1 MGIITLLTDFGLTD
15 EYVGVMKG
23 VILGINPKAK
33 IVDLTHHIPA
43 QSIRAASFLL
53 KTSYA
58 YFAPGTIHV
67 AVVDPGVGSDRQILA
82 VKADGHYFL
91 APDNGLLR
99 PILDEAAEV
108 EAVIVSNPK
117 ICLAQISRTFHGRDI
132 FAPAA
137 AHLSLGTPLEDMGS
151 SISLEAMQHEET
163 AREEQMPEQLL
174 GQIVWVDHFGNLV
187 TTISKDG
194 LEMFAQGRPW
204 EDMVVHVQG
213 GEGLRILD
221 TYSEVGRGE
230 LLALIGSRGFLE
242 ISVNMGNAQEAL
254 YAGPGARVTVSFSK

>member
-23 VILGINPKAK
+23 VILGINPGIK
-33 IVDLTHHIPA
+33 IVDLTHNVPA

-58 YFAPGTIHV
+58 YFPPGTIHV

-82 VKADGHYFL
+82 VKAGGHYFL

-99 PILDEAAEV
+99 PILDEAADA
-108 EAVIVSNPK
+108 EAVIVTNPDC
-117 ICLAQISRTFHGRDI
+117 CLKHISLTFHGRDI

-137 AHLSLGTPLEDMGS
+137 AHLSLGLSLKDLGTPMGLDEMQPLETDS
-151 SISLEAMQHEET
+151 EEH
-163 AREEQMPEQLL
+163 MPEQLL

-204 EDMVVHVQG
+204 EDMVVQVQG
-213 GEGLRILD
+213 GDGLKILD
-221 TYSEVGRGE
+221 TYSEVAKGE

-254 YAGPGARVTVSFSK
+254 FAGPGARVTVSFSR